1 MKIGNSYIS
10 DNKPP
15 FIIAEISANHN
26 GSLAEAKNIIFS
38 AKQNGANAV
47 KIQTYTADTMTIDSD
62 KSDFKIKHGLWKG
75 SNLFEL
81 YKKAE
86 TPFKWQKVLF
96 EYANSIGIT
105 IFSTPFDES
114 AVDLLESLNTP
125 AYKIASFEI
134 TDLPLIKYVASK
146 GKPMLISTGMSNE
159 EEIGNAV
166 EIARSSGCSD
176 ILLFHCIS
184 SYPAKLEESNL
195 SMIHLIK
202 KTFKTLVGLSDHS
215 HGNEA
220 SIIATAIGASA
231 IEKHF
236 ILDRNKGGPDSPF
249 SIEPKELASLSSVTK
264 AVWQAKGKGQYKR
277 STDEIKNTIFRRSIY
292 FIKDMSVGEIVTQE
306 HVRRIRP
313 GFGLH
318 PRYYDKIIGLKVIKK
333 VKRGE
338 RVTLDVFDKI
348 K

>member
-1 MKIGNSYIS
+1 
-10 DNKPP
+10 
-15 FIIAEISANHN
+15 
-26 GSLAEAKNIIFS
+26 
-38 AKQNGANAV
+38 
-47 KIQTYTADTMTIDSD
+47 
-62 KSDFKIKHGLWKG
+62 
-75 SNLFEL
+75 
-81 YKKAE
+81 
-86 TPFKWQKVLF
+86 
-96 EYANSIGIT
+96 
-105 IFSTPFDES
+105 
-114 AVDLLESLNTP
+114 VDLLESLNTP
-125 AYKIASFEI
+125 AFKIASFEI

-146 GKPMLISTGMSNE
+146 GKPMFISTGMSNE

-195 SMIHLIK
+195 SMIQLLK

-215 HGNEA
+215 LGNEA

-231 IEKHF
+231 IEKHY
-236 ILDRNKGGPDSPF
+236 IIDRNNGGPDSSF
-249 SIEPKELASLSSVTK
+249 SIEPKELASLGATTK
-264 AVWQAKGKGQYKR
+264 AVWQAKGMGQYKR

-318 PRYYDKIIGLKVIKK
+318 PRYYDKIIGLKVLKK

-338 RVTLDVFDKI
+338 RVTLDVFDEI